1 MADKALHVTI
11 RYTVQGEPVMLG
23 ILKELINKNKG
34 VVLTDN
40 YTIFELE
47 PDEELISVE
56 FTKD

>member
-1 MADKALHVTI
+1 MVDKALHVTI

-23 ILKELINKNKG
+23 ILKDLINKNKG
-34 VVLTDN
+34 VILTDN

-47 PDEELISVE
+47 PDEELISAE